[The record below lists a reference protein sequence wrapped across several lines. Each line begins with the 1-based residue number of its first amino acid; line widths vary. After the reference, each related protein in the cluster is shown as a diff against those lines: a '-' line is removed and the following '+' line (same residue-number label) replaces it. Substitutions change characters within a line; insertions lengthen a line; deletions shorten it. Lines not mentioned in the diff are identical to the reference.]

1 MLCDDTQLSTLL
13 VLPSD
18 GASLAVVTE
27 ELCEL
32 SDGQLLN
39 LTSLLLQEID
49 VSALI
54 TIVRSLLLYEIDVT
68 HVIALITIVLD
79 CASAPVQ

>member
-49 VSALI
+49 ISALI
-54 TIVRSLLLYEIDVT
+54 TIVRSLLLYEIDVI
-68 HVIALITIVLD
+68 HASALITIVLD